1 VELSRKT
8 LPGSAHENSRRNHS
22 WGNMDIGNW
31 ASIASGSAQMK
42 QIVTMT
48 DEPAYL
54 PDRNASGFAT
64 VDVDPRRYD
73 WQTEDCDEVAG
84 MVAAFVPIGA
94 RVLDVGCGTGSVTQI
109 VARTRAATLVGIEPD
124 PIRAQIA
131 KERGIDVR
139 NGLLTAET
147 LAKLGMFDAVLFA
160 DVLEHLPNPQEMLL
174 MVRKALLPGGAV
186 VASIP
191 NVAHWTVRWD
201 LFRGRFDY
209 QPCGIMDATHLRW
222 STSDNVTNLFG
233 SAGYSVVE
241 MRHTAGTTL
250 PDYGRRLPWSRMR
263 PRVRNFLIRRSARL
277 WPLMFGCQ
285 HVVRASLNGD
295 RG

>member
-1 VELSRKT
+1 
-8 LPGSAHENSRRNHS
+8 
-22 WGNMDIGNW
+22 
-31 ASIASGSAQMK
+31 MK
-42 QIVTMT
+42 PILATT
-48 DEPAYL
+48 DELAYL
-54 PDRNASGFAT
+54 PDRNASGFAM

-73 WQTEDCDEVAG
+73 GQTEDRDEVAG
-84 MVAAFVPIGA
+84 MVAAFVPVGA
-94 RVLDVGCGTGSVTQI
+94 RVLDVGCGTGSLTEI

-124 PIRAQIA
+124 PVRAKIA

-139 NGLLTAET
+139 NRVLTAET
-147 LAKLGMFDAVLFA
+147 LPALGMFDAVIFA

-174 MVRKALLPGGAV
+174 MVREALLPGGVV

-201 LFRGRFDY
+201 LLRGRFNY

-222 STSDNVTNLFG
+222 FTSDNVRNLFG
-233 SAGYSVVE
+233 SAGYCVVD

-250 PDYGRRLPWSRMR
+250 PEYGRRLPWRRIR
-263 PRVRNFLIRRSARL
+263 PRVRKFLIRRSARL